1 MGLEC
6 RCDLC
11 GRRTTMGALQ
21 FWGDLGLCEFCDALA
36 SDHYEFDMALE
47 ERRPHQHSAASL
59 SKFSAT

>member
-1 MGLEC
+1 
-6 RCDLC
+6 
-11 GRRTTMGALQ
+11 MGALQ